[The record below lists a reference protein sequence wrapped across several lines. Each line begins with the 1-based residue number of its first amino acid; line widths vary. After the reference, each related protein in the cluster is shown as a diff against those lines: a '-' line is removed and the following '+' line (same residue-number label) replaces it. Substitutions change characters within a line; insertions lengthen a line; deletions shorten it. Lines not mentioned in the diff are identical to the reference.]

1 MSFSKQI
8 IDLEALLYALAQQ
21 TEPLPASLQNS
32 LTEVG
37 RSLHEDKPD
46 SARQLRALI
55 QQYSPL
61 ERDYQNALAQWDEN
75 YTSQERTKSL
85 GATFPIASG
94 LDDLFIDRV
103 LPTNNWVIATKN
115 LTNSLRSPQQRSR
128 FLERGDRVVTLAS
141 GGAFLGVLIAQI
153 PGAIIGGL
161 LVGIY
166 AWFSFP
172 TAKIDGNN

>member
-21 TEPLPASLQNS
+21 TEPLPPSLQQS

-37 RSLHEDKPD
+37 RSLQEDRPD

-85 GATFPIASG
+85 GATFPTTSG

-103 LPTNNWVIATKN
+103 LPTNNWVIATKK
-115 LTNSLRSPQQRSR
+115 LTNSLRSPKQRSQ
-128 FLERGDRVVTLAS
+128 FLQRGDRVLTLAS

-161 LVGIY
+161 LIGVY
-166 AWFSFP
+166 AWLSFP
-172 TAKIDGNN
+172 ESQAGGK

>member
-21 TEPLPASLQNS
+21 TEPLPASLQHS

-46 SARQLRALI
+46 SARQLRSLI

-61 ERDYQNALAQWDEN
+61 ELDYQRALAHWDEN
-75 YTSQERTKSL
+75 YISQERTKNL
-85 GATFPIASG
+85 GATFSIASG
-94 LDDLFIDRV
+94 LDDLFIYRV
-103 LPTNNWVIATKN
+103 LPTNNWVNATKS
-115 LTNSLRSPQQRSR
+115 LTNIHRSPKQRSR
-128 FLERGDRVVTLAS
+128 FLQRGDRVVTLVS

-153 PGAIIGGL
+153 PGAIIGGIL
-161 LVGIY
+161 AGVY
-166 AWFSFP
+166 AWISFP
-172 TAKIDGNN
+172 VVQTDGK

>member
-21 TEPLPASLQNS
+21 TEPLPASLQHS

-37 RSLHEDKPD
+37 RSLHEDRPD
-46 SARQLRALI
+46 AARQLRALI

-61 ERDYQNALAQWDEN
+61 ELDYQSALAHWDEK

-85 GATFPIASG
+85 GATFSIASG

-103 LPTNNWVIATKN
+103 LPTNNWVVATKS
-115 LTNSLRSPQQRSR
+115 LTNSSRSPKQRSR
-128 FLERGDRVVTLAS
+128 FLERGDRILTLTS
-141 GGAFLGVLIAQI
+141 GGVFLGVLIAQV

-161 LVGIY
+161 LAGIY
-166 AWFSFP
+166 AWFSFSEVQ
-172 TAKIDGNN
+172 TDKR